1 MVHGMICWMELFI
14 KPKVRFCCHGLI
26 FFVVLTAIFVLERDP
41 VFASGTCVAKVTLL
55 KNREYADALLKG
67 IRNSRKNIILSCYLF
82 KINQSASNLPE
93 KVAEEL
99 IKAGNRGV
107 DVVVVLEISDDA
119 TDPLNSENRET
130 ASFLSRNGIRVLFD
144 SPRTKSHLK
153 AALIDDRY
161 VFVGS
166 HNLTQS
172 ALKYNNEVSVLVD
185 SPEIASE
192 MRSYLK
198 HLMTQQWRRLP

>member
-1 MVHGMICWMELFI
+1 MG
-14 KPKVRFCCHGLI
+14 
-26 FFVVLTAIFVLERDP
+26 FVLILFLLGCNIAA
-41 VFASGTCVAKVTLL
+41 VTASTALPARVTLL
-55 KNREYADALLKG
+55 KNREYTDALLKG
-67 IRNSRKNIILSCYLF
+67 IRNSGKSIILSCYLF
-82 KINQSASNLPE
+82 KVRQTSSDLPG

-107 DVVVVLEISDDA
+107 DVTVIFEISDDA
-119 TDPLNSENRET
+119 ADQLNSENRET

-144 SPRTKSHLK
+144 SPRTTSHLK

-172 ALKYNNEVSVLVD
+172 ALKFNNEVSVLVE

-192 MRSYLK
+192 MKSYLQR
-198 HLMTQQWRRLP
+198 LMMQ

>member
-1 MVHGMICWMELFI
+1 MICRMDLFSRV
-14 KPKVRFCCHGLI
+14 KVHICRYGLM
-26 FFVVLTAIFVLERDP
+26 FFVALSAIFP
-41 VFASGTCVAKVTLL
+41 GQPNHVFASGTCAVKVNLL

-67 IRNSRKNIILSCYLF
+67 IRNSRKSVILSCYLF
-82 KINQSASNLPE
+82 KISQSTPNLPGRI
-93 KVAEEL
+93 AEEL
-99 IKAGNRGV
+99 INAGNRGI
-107 DVVVVLEISDDA
+107 DVTVIFEISDDA

-130 ASFLSRNGIRVLFD
+130 ASFLSRNGIRVFFD

-153 AALIDDRY
+153 AVVIDDRY

-172 ALKYNNEVSVLVD
+172 ALKYNNEVSVLVE

-192 MRSYLK
+192 MKSYLK
-198 HLMTQQWRRLP
+198 RLMKQL